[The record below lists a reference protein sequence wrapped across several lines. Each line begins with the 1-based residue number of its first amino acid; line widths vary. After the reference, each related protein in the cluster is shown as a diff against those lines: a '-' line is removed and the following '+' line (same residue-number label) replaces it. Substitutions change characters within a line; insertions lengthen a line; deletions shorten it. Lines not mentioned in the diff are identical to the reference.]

1 MSRCS
6 PLRLALAALALAAA
20 GPAAAQPLDAATLQ
34 RLLQSSA
41 RHELR
46 FTESRESKWLGT
58 PVLSSGRMS
67 ASPAMLEKRVEQPRR
82 ETWRILKDRMS
93 VTDDTGVTKEFLF
106 DEVPAV
112 AALAN
117 AMRNAVAGDVAALRT
132 DFELRVD
139 GDEGLWTVEL
149 KPRRAEVS
157 RTLSQIELQGSRG
170 RLQAIVVL
178 ETQGDRTITRL
189 LHDR

>member
-41 RHELR
+41 RHDLR

-58 PVLSSGRMS
+58 PVLSSGSMS

-132 DFELRVD
+132 DFRLHVD
-139 GDEGLWTVEL
+139 GDERLWTVEL
-149 KPRRAEVS
+149 KPRRADVS
-157 RTLSQIELQGSRG
+157 RYLSQIELQGSRG

>member
-41 RHELR
+41 RHDLR

-58 PVLSSGRMS
+58 PVLSSGSMS

-93 VTDDTGVTKEFLF
+93 VTDDSGFTKEFLF

-132 DFELRVD
+132 DFELHVD
-139 GDEGLWTVEL
+139 GDERLWTVEL
-149 KPRRAEVS
+149 KPRRADVS
-157 RTLSQIELQGSRG
+157 RYLSQIELQGSRG

>member
-41 RHELR
+41 RHDLR

-58 PVLSSGRMS
+58 PVLSSGSMS

-93 VTDDTGVTKEFLF
+93 VTDDSGVTKEFLF

-132 DFELRVD
+132 DFELHVD
-139 GDEGLWTVEL
+139 GDERLWTVEL
-149 KPRRAEVS
+149 KPRRADVS
-157 RTLSQIELQGSRG
+157 RYLSQIELQGSRG

>member
-58 PVLSSGRMS
+58 PVLSSGSMS

-93 VTDDTGVTKEFLF
+93 VTDDSGVTKEFLF

-132 DFELRVD
+132 DFELHVD
-139 GDEGLWTVEL
+139 GDERLWTVEL
-149 KPRRAEVS
+149 KPRRADVS
-157 RTLSQIELQGSRG
+157 RYLSQIELQGSRG